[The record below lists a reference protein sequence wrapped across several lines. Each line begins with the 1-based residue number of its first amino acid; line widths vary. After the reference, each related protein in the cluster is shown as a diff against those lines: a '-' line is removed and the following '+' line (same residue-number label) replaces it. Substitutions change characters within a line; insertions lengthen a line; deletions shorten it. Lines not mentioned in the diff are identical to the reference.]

1 MPKSWTRKFEDARPP
16 EVKICASDIMGM
28 KAGQKMLIPS
38 PALIDAWLRDLP
50 RGQAGDIAVLRE
62 DLARANGAEVT
73 CPLTT
78 GIFLRIVA
86 EKTVDEL
93 DAGLPVE
100 AVAPVW
106 RLLDAKAKL
115 TRKLGGRAAVLA
127 DQRLAEGLPA

>member
-1 MPKSWTRKFEDARPP
+1 MPKSWTRKFEDARPS
-16 EVKICASDIMGM
+16 EVKISASDIMGM